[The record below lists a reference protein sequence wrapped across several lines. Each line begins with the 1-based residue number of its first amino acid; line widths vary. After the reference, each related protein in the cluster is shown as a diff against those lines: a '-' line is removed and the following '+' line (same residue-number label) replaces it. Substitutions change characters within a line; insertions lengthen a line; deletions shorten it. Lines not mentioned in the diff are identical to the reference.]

1 MRFVRPPHGRRETRV
16 GAGGAGATLLLILVA
31 VLFALPLVLMVL
43 ASLRQP
49 GLAPPRGVEII
60 PDTPSLRSYS
70 DAFTLVPLGRG
81 VLNSAIVSAIA
92 VPVTIVTASCAGLAM
107 TLMTGWRRQL
117 MIRALLVLA
126 MVPVTAV
133 WIPRF
138 VLFGALNLVG
148 TYAPLIAPA
157 LMGGSPLF
165 VLLYVMAFRR
175 IPPELFEAARMEG
188 IGPLRIWW
196 SVALPLVR
204 PTSAAIAL
212 LALGLFW
219 SNFIDPLL
227 YLKSE
232 AHLTAPLMLR
242 HLELLGPTNWP
253 VFLAGGV
260 VVTLPV
266 VLAFLVAHRFLWSDE
281 RGTGW
286 LGR

>member
-1 MRFVRPPHGRRETRV
+1 MVAWRTSFETPVGRRRAAT
-16 GAGGAGATLLLILVA
+16 TLLLIAVA
-31 VLFALPLVLMVL
+31 LLFAFPLALMVP

-49 GLAPPRGVEII
+49 GTPPPRGIELI
-60 PDTPSLRSYS
+60 PDHPGLRSYR
-70 DAFTLVPLGRG
+70 DAFALVPLGRG
-81 VLNSAIVSAIA
+81 VLNSTLVALVA
-92 VPVTIVTASCAGLAM
+92 VPVTIVTASAAGMAI
-107 TLMTGWRRQL
+107 TLMSRWRRL
-117 MIRALLVLA
+117 LISRALLALTII
-126 MVPVTAV
+126 PVTAV

-138 VLFGALNLVG
+138 VLFAALGLVG
-148 TYAPLIAPA
+148 TFAPLIAPA

-165 VLLYVMAFRR
+165 VLLYVMAYRR
-175 IPPELFEAARMEG
+175 IPADLFDAARMEG
-188 IGPLRIWW
+188 VGPVRIWW

-204 PTSAAIAL
+204 PTTAAIAL

-227 YLKSE
+227 YLSSE
-232 AHLTAPLMLR
+232 GDLTAPLMLR

-266 VLAFLVAHRFLWSDE
+266 VTAFLIAHRFLWTNE
-281 RGTGW
+281 RGIGW